1 MEIIHVL
8 YKNNKLC
15 FTKVMDQESHNKLVD
30 KVLES
35 FFHIY
40 DFDKEQQ

>member
-15 FTKVMDQESHNKLVD
+15 FTEVMDQESHKSVD
-30 KVLES
+30 KALN

-40 DFDKEQQ
+40 DFDKDQQ